1 MASNTKKIEGQ
12 DMPSLGFTTSPQE
25 IVVDGISGPG
35 AANRM
40 VIVTGLAQ
48 LPGLAGQADFTTW
61 VGPEFEPGQ
70 FRRAIATASVTA
82 FGDLAPVAGTTPA
95 PAAMHISAVE
105 AELDDE
111 SGRVVLRITA
121 SGVAPKGL
129 AGISYQVLIFAA
141 V

>member
-1 MASNTKKIEGQ
+1 
-12 DMPSLGFTTSPQE
+12 MPSLGFTTSPQE

-105 AELDDE
+105 AEL
-111 SGRVVLRITA
+111 RITA